1 MYLHALTC
9 FCAFC
14 CHTYVVPRTFQ
25 SPLTR
30 HDEISN
36 APSIDNN
43 WRTRPKQEV
52 EPLLLIRSSGS
63 VIYEF
68 LRVDLLSACCSVF
81 VLTNFEAPVT
91 GCHGQAHVSC
101 SQVHLSWCR
110 LASADR
116 RGDQQGYV
124 RSAVGCAGTEQC
136 RAGGR
141 RSLCSRMRV
150 ERSAF
155 SQTPRVS
162 RVSLATCGL
171 CLACQGMGQAATL

>member
-1 MYLHALTC
+1 VLLC
-9 FCAFC
+9 VCAFC
-14 CHTYVVPRTFQ
+14 CHTYAVPRTFQ

-63 VIYEF
+63 VIYEV

-136 RAGGR
+136 RGDQQGY
-141 RSLCSRMRV
+141 V
-150 ERSAF
+150 RSAVECAGTE
-155 SQTPRVS
+155 QCRAGVG
-162 RVSLATCGL
+162 RY
-171 CLACQGMGQAATL
+171 AAECE